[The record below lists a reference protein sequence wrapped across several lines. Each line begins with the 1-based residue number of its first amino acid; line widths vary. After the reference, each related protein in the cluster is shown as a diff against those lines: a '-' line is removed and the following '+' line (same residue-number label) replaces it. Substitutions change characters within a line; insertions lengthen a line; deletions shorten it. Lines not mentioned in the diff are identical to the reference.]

1 MADYNPEFF
10 GDNGDFDTEDY
21 DKKKKL
27 AQMLGESVDA
37 TGDENVDMDM
47 LMKLIEGGDTVGE
60 KDKLPLLSGVETDA
74 EKEGKYGHIDEQA
87 AGDEDLLDGVTN
99 MPRGEPFSPGEP
111 WGLSDSA
118 DEEGDKALE
127 DLENHIS
134 GGKPKE
140 VTKEKITVKKGD
152 AKKKSPVEGKT
163 AKKYD
168 EPLDLFGDSGKQS
181 KSGDGESFGAQIER
195 ESKKPITVPGG
206 FESEPGIEEE
216 TFGGLLPRGEGA
228 GALEAAMP
236 VLGAA
241 GKIVGGI
248 AGSKLAGKGL
258 SKMGKLFGG
267 AGEEAASKGGSAAGD
282 IMSKNA
288 QTASKAGPKE
298 GKFFQEYFGQI
309 SPKGERANIFVK
321 PGQEVSMPRSNM
333 SREIKRLLEKVSEGK
348 VSAKDLQTNL
358 RNLGLSPE
366 DIASILGNR

>member
-10 GDNGDFDTEDY
+10 GDSGDFDTEGY

-27 AQMLGESVDA
+27 AKLLGESVDA

-47 LMKLIEGGDTVGE
+47 LMKLIDGGDVVGE
-60 KDKLPLLSGVETDA
+60 KDKLPLLQGTETEA

-87 AGDEDLLDGVTN
+87 AGDEPLLEGTTH
-99 MPRGEPFSPGEP
+99 MPRGEPFSPPEP

-140 VTKEKITVKKGD
+140 VVKEKITVKKGTD
-152 AKKKSPVEGKT
+152 KKKSPVEGKT

-181 KSGDGESFGAQIER
+181 KMGDGESFGTQIER
-195 ESKKPITVPGG
+195 ESKKPITVPGMDKG
-206 FESEPGIEEE
+206 EPGIEEE

-228 GALEAAMP
+228 GASEAAMP
-236 VLGAA
+236 ILGA
-241 GKIVGGI
+241 IGGRI
-248 AGSKLAGKGL
+248 GGKLAGKGL
-258 SKMGKLFGG
+258 SKIGKMFGG
-267 AGEEAASKGGSAAGD
+267 AGEEAGSAAGD
-282 IMSKNA
+282 IMGKNA
-288 QTASKAGPKE
+288 EMASKAGPKE
-298 GKFFQEYFGQI
+298 GKFFQQYFGQV

-333 SREIKRLLEKVSEGK
+333 SREIKRLLEKVQQGK
-348 VSAKDLQTNL
+348 VSSKDLQTNL